1 MGLIYRIK
9 RKYKGIEKTKKIFLM
24 LILVSVIPIATIFV
38 MTYHITTKE
47 IGSQINSLVDANLQQ
62 AVSNVDNFFSEYNKI
77 ITSVYTDEAYVKY
90 LNPINEWNLKE
101 YYYAKN
107 QLIQRLQTIAYN
119 NRNILGAAIV
129 GKNSET
135 VFFDKLSYS
144 VEESY
149 CFDNKNMRF
158 DFLYQSAMG
167 QRKNVYESRILEN
180 QTKDVKKN
188 CIYIAHQLI
197 DFNNIKKGPVGC
209 LILCIDEEALN
220 ALYGADEQYSG
231 DTFMVSGNG
240 KVISHNNKALIGT
253 TVFENTQ
260 GNIETVQIEGY
271 IENYLNEDKKSD
283 KHHIVNVKQTS
294 IEDFY
299 IVNVREKN
307 KIMQKITYI
316 STLICLIGIITGI
329 VCLIITL
336 TFYRQIQ
343 KSVTKIISG
352 MESVNEDNYD
362 VHICVDGE
370 DEFNLIARHFNDMVL
385 QIKNSKQQKEK
396 ALLREKN
403 AEIRALEAQ
412 INPHFIYNTL
422 DAINW
427 VAISHEEYSISKM
440 LNSLAIILRYN
451 ISNSNE
457 IVSLR
462 EEITYLKKYIF
473 LQQQR
478 FDYSFLCRIDMKE
491 ELYDCKIHKLMIQPV
506 IENSI
511 IHGFPGTT
519 GNDEILIEISR
530 ENESELLIKV
540 TDNGNGMNEN
550 TLKQLNEFD
559 IESDNKGKSIGL
571 RNVIMRLKLYYGEK
585 GNLCVQSKEGKTVVL
600 IKMPCE

>member
-9 RKYKGIEKTKKIFLM
+9 RKYKGMGIAKKIFLM

-47 IGSQINSLVDANLQQ
+47 IGSQINSLADANLQQ

-158 DFLYQSAMG
+158 NSLYQSAME
-167 QRKNVYESRILEN
+167 QRENVYESRILEN
-180 QTKDVKKN
+180 ETKDVKKN
-188 CIYIAHQLI
+188 CIYIAHQLV

-283 KHHIVNVKQTS
+283 KI
-294 IEDFY
+294 
-299 IVNVREKN
+299 
-307 KIMQKITYI
+307 
-316 STLICLIGIITGI
+316 
-329 VCLIITL
+329 
-336 TFYRQIQ
+336 
-343 KSVTKIISG
+343 
-352 MESVNEDNYD
+352 
-362 VHICVDGE
+362 
-370 DEFNLIARHFNDMVL
+370 
-385 QIKNSKQQKEK
+385 
-396 ALLREKN
+396 
-403 AEIRALEAQ
+403 
-412 INPHFIYNTL
+412 
-422 DAINW
+422 
-427 VAISHEEYSISKM
+427 
-440 LNSLAIILRYN
+440 
-451 ISNSNE
+451 
-457 IVSLR
+457 
-462 EEITYLKKYIF
+462 
-473 LQQQR
+473 
-478 FDYSFLCRIDMKE
+478 
-491 ELYDCKIHKLMIQPV
+491 
-506 IENSI
+506 
-511 IHGFPGTT
+511 
-519 GNDEILIEISR
+519 
-530 ENESELLIKV
+530 
-540 TDNGNGMNEN
+540 
-550 TLKQLNEFD
+550 
-559 IESDNKGKSIGL
+559 
-571 RNVIMRLKLYYGEK
+571 
-585 GNLCVQSKEGKTVVL
+585 
-600 IKMPCE
+600 

>member
-1 MGLIYRIK
+1 MRLIYRIK
-9 RKYKGIEKTKKIFLM
+9 RKYKGMGIAKKIFLM

-77 ITSVYTDEAYVKY
+77 ITSVYTDETYVKY
-90 LNPINEWNLKE
+90 LKPINEWNLKE

-253 TVFENTQ
+253 TVFE
-260 GNIETVQIEGY
+260 IP
-271 IENYLNEDKKSD
+271 
-283 KHHIVNVKQTS
+283 
-294 IEDFY
+294 
-299 IVNVREKN
+299 
-307 KIMQKITYI
+307 
-316 STLICLIGIITGI
+316 
-329 VCLIITL
+329 
-336 TFYRQIQ
+336 
-343 KSVTKIISG
+343 
-352 MESVNEDNYD
+352 
-362 VHICVDGE
+362 
-370 DEFNLIARHFNDMVL
+370 
-385 QIKNSKQQKEK
+385 KE
-396 ALLREKN
+396 
-403 AEIRALEAQ
+403 I
-412 INPHFIYNTL
+412 
-422 DAINW
+422 
-427 VAISHEEYSISKM
+427 
-440 LNSLAIILRYN
+440 
-451 ISNSNE
+451 
-457 IVSLR
+457 
-462 EEITYLKKYIF
+462 
-473 LQQQR
+473 
-478 FDYSFLCRIDMKE
+478 
-491 ELYDCKIHKLMIQPV
+491 
-506 IENSI
+506 
-511 IHGFPGTT
+511 
-519 GNDEILIEISR
+519 
-530 ENESELLIKV
+530 
-540 TDNGNGMNEN
+540 
-550 TLKQLNEFD
+550 
-559 IESDNKGKSIGL
+559 
-571 RNVIMRLKLYYGEK
+571 
-585 GNLCVQSKEGKTVVL
+585 
-600 IKMPCE
+600 